1 MLGVSGLI
9 KTPPPPTPS
18 SDTVSSS
25 RRSLVGEISMCVAV
39 WTKNTQRRL
48 HCQLQLHDH
57 SVQVGVGP
65 GPQQEPSN
73 SHFRLLSLI
82 ASQISLD
89 QLFPR
94 RENKEALVRGELV
107 QF

>member
-1 MLGVSGLI
+1 M
-9 KTPPPPTPS
+9 
-18 SDTVSSS
+18 
-25 RRSLVGEISMCVAV
+25 GEISVCVAV

-48 HCQLQLHDH
+48 ECDRPQRDERPDEPLRCQLQLHDH